1 MRHVTLFACL
11 LAAVAVPFPAAADL
25 HSVEVVVFAR
35 VSPDTGDDEL
45 LGENVRPLDL
55 TGAVEPDDAFEA
67 SRAALAARPQPDTLA
82 VAGRGGVPPAAPHRL
97 DTQARLLDANAG
109 YRVLYHRAWVQE
121 IDTQSHSVGVR
132 VSDAPKPE
140 GPTALRDTTLQ
151 PGELD
156 GTVRVYRGRYY
167 QVDVRVEYRPRG
179 AYQRPPDPYAAAPA
193 YPEISPVYV
202 IDQHRRIK
210 TGETQYFDHPR
221 FGVLLRVDEMKS
233 ADGKP

>member
-1 MRHVTLFACL
+1 MRHVTLLACL
-11 LAAVAVPFPAAADL
+11 LAAVALPLPAAADL
-25 HSVEVVVFAR
+25 HSVEVVIFAR
-35 VSPDTGDDEL
+35 TSQDSGDDEL
-45 LGENVRPLDL
+45 LGENRRPLNL
-55 TGAVEPDDAFEA
+55 TGAVDPDDALDA
-67 SRAALAARPQPDTLA
+67 SRAALGARAQPDNVA
-82 VAGRGGVPPAAPHRL
+82 VAGDVPPTAPHRL

-121 IDTQSHSVGVR
+121 VDTQSNSVAVR
-132 VSDAPKPE
+132 VSDAPTPE
-140 GPTALRDTTLQ
+140 NPPMQTDAALQ

-179 AYQRPPDPYAAAPA
+179 AYQRPADPYAAAPA

-221 FGVLLRVDEMKS
+221 LGVLLRVDEMKP